1 MTPPADPPPE
11 YSIESFPAG
20 MDGTA
25 PDERTAK
32 WFQAVNFGFH
42 DARPDN
48 DSLPK
53 IIESYRADGRVL
65 TGAYAADPPAA
76 AWDATMPVAT
86 YATMVN
92 TMNIGDG
99 RELPTHLVTAVTVRP
114 THRRRGLLRQM
125 ITADLEQARS
135 GGLAMAALTASEATI
150 YGRFGFGAATFTTS
164 VDIDTRER
172 FGIAAPSGGMV
183 EVADPEALLD
193 IGPQVFEQFHRRTT
207 GSMGRQDAYR
217 HRISGQWSEEK
228 PEPDKSVRA
237 ALHYD
242 DDGRVDGY
250 VSYKFA
256 GWDNNPFTLK
266 VRDLVAATDEAYLSL
281 WKYLGAIDLV
291 ERIKFPMASPQDPLP
306 WAMSDRRGYNLTGD
320 EDVLWLRIL
329 DPVKALEARTY
340 SADGT
345 LILDIIDPMGWTG
358 GKYRLQADG
367 GQARVEAVDSQK
379 EDTDVVL
386 SVNVLGSLYLGG
398 VSARTLGAAGEVQEA
413 TAGSLQLLDAL
424 FTRPEKPYCIT
435 HF

>member
-1 MTPPADPPPE
+1 MTSPTNTPPE
-11 YSIESFPAG
+11 YSIESFTAG

-32 WFQAVNFGFH
+32 WFQAVFFGFH
-42 DARPDN
+42 DASPDN
-48 DSLPK
+48 DTLPK
-53 IIESYRADGRVL
+53 VIESYRADGRIL
-65 TGAYAADPPAA
+65 TGAYVADPPAA
-76 AWDATMPVAT
+76 AWDASMPVAT

-92 TMNIGDG
+92 AMNIGDG

-114 THRRRGLLRQM
+114 THRRRGLLRKM
-125 ITADLEQARS
+125 ITADLAQARS
-135 GGLAMAALTASEATI
+135 EGLAMAALTASEATI

-164 VDIDTRER
+164 IEIDTRER

-183 EVADPEALLD
+183 EVADPEVLLD
-193 IGPQVFEQFHRRTT
+193 VGPQVFERFHRSTT

-217 HRISGQWSEEK
+217 HRIAGQWSEEK

-256 GWDNNPFTLK
+256 GWDTNPFTMK
-266 VRDLVAATDEAYLSL
+266 VRDLVAATDEAYLAL

-291 ERIKFPMASPQDPLP
+291 ERIKFPMASLQDPLP
-306 WAMSDRRGYNLTGD
+306 WAMSDRRGYTVTGD

-329 DPVKALEARTY
+329 DPVKALEARSY
-340 SADGT
+340 SADGA
-345 LILDIIDPMGWTG
+345 LILDITDPMGWTG
-358 GKYRLQADG
+358 GRYRLQASG
-367 GQARVEAVDSQK
+367 GQALVEALESQT
-379 EDTDVVL
+379 EDADVAL
-386 SVNVLGSLYLGG
+386 SINALGSLYLGG
-398 VSARTLGAAGEVQEA
+398 VSARTLAAAGEVQARTGE
-413 TAGSLQLLDAL
+413 SLQLLEAL
-424 FTRPEKPYCIT
+424 FNRQEQPYCIT